1 MSSRLNLL
9 AALLLLVGCGPAR
22 VASDI
27 QRDSTYVRIVDSVYV
42 HDTVVQ
48 WRIPEGSSSAR
59 IPDSDTSHLETGLAQ
74 STAYVKDGQLHHTLS
89 NKAGTVVP
97 IALTI
102 HERARTSEKGVI
114 QRVEAVEYIEVEK
127 ELNGWQRFL
136 MGLGWAVLGAAAMW
150 VLDKARSLWHN
161 S

>member
-59 IPDSDTSHLETGLAQ
+59 IPDTDTSHLETSLAQ

-89 NKAGTVVP
+89 HKTGTVVP

-114 QRVEAVEYIEVEK
+114 QRVEAVEYVEVEK
-127 ELNGWQRFL
+127 DLNGWQRFL
-136 MGLGWAVLGAAAMW
+136 MGLGWAVLGALTLWAAWMIRKH
-150 VLDKARSLWHN
+150 LIP
-161 S
+161 

>member
-59 IPDSDTSHLETGLAQ
+59 IPDTDTSYLETSLAQ

-89 NKAGTVVP
+89 HKAGTVVP

-114 QRVEAVEYIEVEK
+114 QRVEAVEYVEVEK

-136 MGLGWAVLGAAAMW
+136 MGLGWAVLGALA
-150 VLDKARSLWHN
+150 LWIL
-161 S
+161 SKVRTLWKV

>member
-9 AALLLLVGCGPAR
+9 TALLLLVGCGPAR

-48 WRIPEGSSSAR
+48 WRIPEGSDSAR

-97 IALTI
+97 ISLTI

-127 ELNGWQRFL
+127 ELNGGQRFL